1 MRGRDG
7 DVGDFSFRP
16 FSRDLRQDG
25 CNFLS
30 RNALWTLDLQVTH
43 FTISPGVKYESLI
56 SSESGISGAC
66 NELLS

>member
-30 RNALWTLDLQVTH
+30 RNALSTLDLPVTH
-43 FTISPGVKYESLI
+43 LRYRPV
-56 SSESGISGAC
+56 
-66 NELLS
+66 